1 MNALTIN
8 ILEFPHPSSDH
19 APKTPSPIV
28 IMTTNA
34 PQMSLQAVI

>member
-19 APKTPSPIV
+19 VPKPPSPIV